1 MVLEA
6 ITPGAPFERSGHL
19 TFGSFNAA
27 LKITPAMC
35 RRWAELL
42 TRLPESR
49 LLVANSNSRRKRE
62 AILRELEAGGVA
74 TDRVEFTERVPLDK
88 YLALYN
94 RVDIALDSFP
104 YGGGTT
110 TLDALW
116 MGAPVAATLGPSSV
130 SRSAASV
137 LAELGL
143 DDWIAPSIDA
153 FVDTVVARAA
163 DRDALRALRRDL
175 RPRLQASPLTDVPR
189 FARDLEA
196 AYRAMRMA
204 AGA

>member
-1 MVLEA
+1 
-6 ITPGAPFERSGHL
+6 
-19 TFGSFNAA
+19 
-27 LKITPAMC
+27 
-35 RRWAELL
+35 
-42 TRLPESR
+42 
-49 LLVANSNSRRKRE
+49 
-62 AILRELEAGGVA
+62 
-74 TDRVEFTERVPLDK
+74 
-88 YLALYN
+88 
-94 RVDIALDSFP
+94 
-104 YGGGTT
+104 
-110 TLDALW
+110 